1 MANLRAFPGE
11 YSSTPDA
18 AYTQSTSYLNSLGIA
33 VEGHFAQFF
42 LPICSICISNH
53 AGNLNALRTSL
64 EVSKS
69 RGAGLYILVQSQC
82 PTKLCHLL
90 PVFPFLFGRLSKWYI
105 LQRRGLSSAQSGRNF
120 MNFIWIRNW
129 FSFCRIGIVKTQLPW
144 HRYFQ
149 PFYLFKF
156 QPLPV
161 FYLPNSKFVGNFFRP
176 ALAQYSWPI

>member
-90 PVFPFLFGRLSKWYI
+90 PVFPISFREAFKVIYI
-105 LQRRGLSSAQSGRNF
+105 T
-120 MNFIWIRNW
+120 
-129 FSFCRIGIVKTQLPW
+129 KTW
-144 HRYFQ
+144 
-149 PFYLFKF
+149 FKF
-156 QPLPV
+156 GTKWQEFHEFHL
-161 FYLPNSKFVGNFFRP
+161 NS
-176 ALAQYSWPI
+176 